1 MKRTFGLLAVFGFGI
16 VMAATGSYLAMAR
29 QPETAGDSLRVNI
42 EPEEKK
48 QEGEKKH
55 EMEKTPKRS
64 RSGYD
69 ITPLTQ
75 ERIDEL
81 AKKLKPEEA
90 KVILNKGTEP
100 AFCGNLTDNKKD
112 GTYVC
117 RLCELPLFS
126 SSHKF
131 HSGTGWPSFF
141 RPVDLDHMGYIK
153 DTSYGMSRIE
163 ILCKRCGSHLGHVF
177 EDGPEP
183 TGLRYCVN
191 SVSLEFHDKD
201 APLPMKP
208 VEMQTAYFA
217 GGCFW
222 GVEDR
227 FQQTP
232 GVINAVSG
240 YMGGATE
247 NPTYKQVCYT
257 ETGHAETVMVT
268 FDPTVITYRDLL
280 RMFFKYHD
288 ATTLNRQGPDVGTQ
302 YRSAIYTSDD
312 AQLTE
317 AKAYIKE
324 LGQKARYQR
333 SPIVTEVKIASE
345 AGKFWPAEEYH
356 QDYHEKNGGHCA
368 LPPSDDEE

>member
-1 MKRTFGLLAVFGFGI
+1 MKRTFGLLACFSFGLFA
-16 VMAATGSYLAMAR
+16 AATGSYWAMAH
-29 QPETAGDSLRVNI
+29 QPEDGGTETVRVNI
-42 EPEEKK
+42 EPKEMKE
-48 QEGEKKH
+48 

-81 AKKLKPEEA
+81 AKKLKPDEA

-126 SSHKF
+126 SGHKF

-141 RPVDLDHMGYIK
+141 RPVDLDHMAYKK
-153 DTSYGMSRIE
+153 DVSYGMSRIE
-163 ILCKRCGSHLGHVF
+163 ILCKRCDAHLGHVF

-191 SVSLEFHDKD
+191 SVSLEFYDKE
-201 APLPMKP
+201 AQLPMKP
-208 VEMQTAYFA
+208 VAMQTAYFA

-232 GVINAVSG
+232 GVINSVSG

-268 FDPTVITYRDLL
+268 FDPNVITYRELL
-280 RMFFKYHD
+280 RLFFKYHD
-288 ATTLNRQGPDVGTQ
+288 GTTLNRQGPDIGTQ
-302 YRSAIYTSDD
+302 YRSAIYASDETQF
-312 AQLTE
+312 AE

-333 SPIVTEVKIASE
+333 SPIVTEVKTASE